1 MKKALLLLTILFC
14 CIVNVVAQEQIEP
27 EEYRIYKALLEKEFI
42 TPKSKQ
48 IVISKF
54 TTFADLDE
62 VNTSSFIRRKLSQV
76 KLETLNSYNS
86 RNRKSYELKNNF
98 NINLI
103 VNLITEEDLIP
114 IRRKEKAD
122 LGESYKAAFRE
133 KFSTENL
140 ISFSR
145 VGFNRKMNQALIQ
158 VGYSCGTTCGESNY
172 IVLSKKNNRWIITK
186 KLMTWIP

>member
-1 MKKALLLLTILFC
+1 MKKALLLTILFC
-14 CIVNVVAQEQIEP
+14 CIVSVIAQEQIEP
-27 EEYRIYKALLEKEFI
+27 EEYKVYKVLLEEEFI
-42 TPKSKQ
+42 TPKTKQ

-54 TTFADLDE
+54 TTIADSDE
-62 VNTSSFIRRKLSQV
+62 ANTSSFIRRKLSQV
-76 KLETLNSYNS
+76 KSDTLNDYNS
-86 RNRKSYELKNNF
+86 HDRRSYELNNNF
-98 NINLI
+98 GISLN
-103 VNLITEEDLIP
+103 VSLITEEDLIP

-122 LGESYKAAFRE
+122 LGESYKATFKE

-172 IVLSKKNNRWIITK
+172 IILSKKNNRWIIKK
-186 KLMTWIP
+186 KLMTWIS